1 MKAFITAS
9 AMAMTAL
16 IATQSPAQPFNPAGA
31 WYCTVNARSN
41 NPNGNY
47 GLEVNMRVDP
57 AGQLQAQGVV
67 IYPQLVDNIQKVEGH
82 GDWAWLPPGTEAKQG
97 LFKFRMQPRTHAIIT
112 WFVSPV
118 GPGRM
123 YNLFTGTR
131 ADSCRSTWKRSVSR
145 QGEPPLSVS
154 G

>member
-41 NPNGNY
+41 NPNGY
-47 GLEVNMRVDP
+47 SWLEVNMRVDP

-67 IYPQLVDNIQKVEGH
+67 IYPQLVDNTRKSK
-82 GDWAWLPPGTEAKQG
+82 DMAT
-97 LFKFRMQPRTHAIIT
+97 
-112 WFVSPV
+112 
-118 GPGRM
+118 GPGCRPEPRPSKGCSS
-123 YNLFTGTR
+123 FACSPGPTR
-131 ADSCRSTWKRSVSR
+131 SSPGSSVR
-145 QGEPPLSVS
+145 
-154 G
+154 